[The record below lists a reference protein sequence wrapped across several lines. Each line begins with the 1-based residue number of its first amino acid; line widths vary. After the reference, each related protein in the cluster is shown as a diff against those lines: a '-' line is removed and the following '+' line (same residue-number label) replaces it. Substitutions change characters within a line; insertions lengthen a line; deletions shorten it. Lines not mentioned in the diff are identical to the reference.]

1 MSTQLVTD
9 IGTKEFTTKLNQV
22 EFSSSDAYVDITITV
37 SGIVVLN
44 ERYVPDADG
53 NVALYDLGKLLS
65 PYLLT
70 SLMAFV
76 MLRWTTGN
84 TTDEKFFRA
93 IYTSAIIEESTDA
106 FCAGHFF
113 THATDKTTAFAR
125 KEVLFFYVDDEVTPA
140 CTAYYSDGTSITQ
153 NYPQTFDH
161 LDTIAMLEVSPNN
174 FTVTGKTLI
183 SYTVTAGE
191 RTARFTCV
199 PPCEYAPALLYRNS
213 FGVEETIYCVGTE
226 TLEPKYNYTTA
237 NIAGAYLNID
247 IEEVKSFRALTGVLT
262 TAMSNSADDLFR
274 APMVQLFTLDGNGVI
289 IRGRQVTITDAK
301 SVRSND
307 SDFLPN
313 FEFEYRYSQNNH
325 NIFDKTVAGRIF
337 DDTFDYSFE

>member
-1 MSTQLVTD
+1 MSTQLVTT

-22 EFSSSDAYVDITITV
+22 QFSSSDAYVDVAIEVDNIE
-37 SGIVVLN
+37 VLN

-53 NVALYDLGKLLS
+53 KVVLYDLGTLLA
-65 PYLLT
+65 PYVIGPLISEVQIDYT
-70 SLMAFV
+70 SGGVHLYDNF
-76 MLRWTTGN
+76 LC
-84 TTDEKFFRA
+84 
-93 IYTSAIIEESTDA
+93 IYTSAVIEESTDA

-113 THATDKTTAFAR
+113 THATDKTTAVGR
-125 KEVLFFYVDDEVTPA
+125 KEVLFFYVDDEITPA

-153 NYPQTFDH
+153 NYPQTFDQ
-161 LDTIAMLEVSPNN
+161 LDTIAMLEVSPIN

-247 IEEVKSFRALTGVLT
+247 IEEVKSFRAITGVLT

-274 APMVQLFTLDGNGVI
+274 APMVQLFTLNGNGVI